1 MKAMTRTK
9 LAECEGV
16 SRKTLGRYIEA
27 HLAELQPLGYRPR
40 NSLSPNVVEWIVENY
55 GADVDGIIHKDC

>member
-1 MKAMTRTK
+1 MTRTK
-9 LAECEGV
+9 LAECAGV

-27 HLAELQPLGYRPR
+27 HLDELMALGYRPR

-55 GADVDGIIHKDC
+55 GADVEGKVHKEC

>member
-9 LAECEGV
+9 LAECAGV
-16 SRKTLGRYIEA
+16 SRDTLSRYIEA

-40 NSLSPNVVEWIVENY
+40 NILPSNVVEWIVENY
-55 GADVDGIIHKDC
+55 GADVDGIIHK